1 MPTYRELAH
10 RAGYSATALQGAA
23 RGDRLPSLAVTL
35 AFAGACGGDQ
45 QEWEQRWRT
54 TEALLAIAPD
64 ILDTSAVTCAAG
76 ETPRAKEANGA
87 PQAPYVGLAG
97 YGVRDTDRFFGRD
110 ELVAGLLEQLRERR
124 FLALVGPSGSGKSSL
139 LRAGLIPAA
148 RARLLPGATEIGV
161 IVFAPGRSPLTAL
174 YEALA
179 TAGTGPASGAAPAQ
193 PNGEDGLAAGDL
205 AGGDLTELA
214 DRFGAL
220 PAGPKAELLV
230 VVDQFEEV
238 FALCPSARERAAFA
252 SVLVSARW
260 AGSRVRVVLGLRADF
275 YGHCAAH
282 RALAQ
287 ALQAATVL
295 VTPMSAAEL
304 RQVVVKPAA
313 LQHVMVEPALVA
325 TIVAETADQPGALP
339 LVSHALLETWRRR
352 RGKNLTLHAYH
363 SAGGI
368 HGAIAQTAEAA
379 YVTLSPDQ
387 QDAARR
393 LLLRLITVDADGQV
407 TRRPLPRAD
416 LSGTSPPEPGLPD
429 SAHTPPA
436 LNERA
441 DGDTAGRLGAVLDR
455 LTHAR
460 LITADAQTVQLAH
473 EAVITSWPRL
483 RDWVAADR
491 QGLRIRQQLAEA
503 TSTWRELG
511 RDPSGL
517 YQGARLALTR
527 DWAAHNDHA
536 GLTADERAFLDASI
550 SADEARQVA
559 VRRISHRFRTL
570 SAALGVLLLLVSSAA
585 VLAVQQRQLAEH
597 ELAQSQSRELAAQA
611 QRAAGTNTPRA
622 LRLAGDAYRRAPT
635 AEARSSLLSIT
646 AVPRASVHL
655 NDPGQ
660 GQDPNQRRVA
670 AALAFS
676 PDARLLAY
684 AERQAGPVR
693 IWNTESGALV
703 ATIGHKASAIT
714 FSPDGKRLA
723 FEEEEMVWVWDLP
736 TNQPVTKLAY
746 TTSARTLAFSFD
758 GRQIAAQPFEVKG
771 DEKRTAEAPS
781 VTVWDIASRKT
792 TTYRGAPAIERLKT
806 AQATAI
812 RARALG
818 LPTGDQPFP
827 FPLFPDYSHDGSV
840 RLELEDYD
848 VGVSV
853 IEALTGK
860 KEWYGDTR
868 SWVSAI
874 SPGGHLLYLGHK
886 QGQISLW
893 NVAEKKPSATVQS
906 YPGDVI
912 ALTLSQDGRLL
923 ATADHT
929 GVIAIHDR
937 ASLPLIGHTNPIR
950 SIAYAP
956 DSKRITTLDQ
966 VTARTWDLATRRA
979 GTFLLADPSSPEAA
993 AYSPDGRILVTS
1005 HSATS
1010 KPDARI
1016 RLWDSST
1023 GEQLGTLPFAV
1034 PAYAQQ
1040 PNHLAFSSTGRTL
1053 LGRTADGHA
1062 YLWDMGSNTLL
1073 QGAVECPGAVFT
1085 PQGDQLICLHQ
1096 DRLVAQGIPAKPLTP
1111 SPPTHTDPAR
1121 TSEVR
1126 SAYSPGGRHLATLT
1140 DSKVTLWDAQTRTKI
1155 PAPPNTPAP
1164 ARAVAFSSDGRLLA
1178 IAGSDG
1184 SILLWD
1190 LEQRTTWATLTGHT
1204 GAVTTLAFSPDGTT
1218 LASGSTDQ
1226 TVIVWPLNP
1235 ESVLR

>member
-76 ETPRAKEANGA
+76 DTPQAKEANGA

-97 YGVRDTDRFFGRD
+97 YGVQDTDRFFGRD

-139 LRAGLIPAA
+139 LRAGLVPAA
-148 RARLLPGATEIGV
+148 RSRLLPGATELGV

-179 TAGTGPASGAAPAQ
+179 TAGTGPAASTAPAQ
-193 PNGEDGLAAGDL
+193 LNGEDGLAAGDL

-220 PAGPKAELLV
+220 PSGPGAELLV

-407 TRRPLPRAD
+407 ARRPLPRAD
-416 LSGTSPPEPGLPD
+416 LSGPNPPG
-429 SAHTPPA
+429 SAHPPSA
-436 LNERA
+436 LNGKA
-441 DGDTAGRLGAVLDR
+441 DGDSAGRLAAVLDR

-503 TSTWRELG
+503 TATWRELG

-536 GLTADERAFLDASI
+536 GLTSDERAFLDASVA
-550 SADEARQVA
+550 ADEARQVA

-570 SAALGVLLLLVSSAA
+570 SAALGVLLVLVSSAA

-622 LRLAGDAYRRAPT
+622 LRLAGEAYRRAPT

-646 AVPRASVHL
+646 AVPRAGTHL

-693 IWNTESGALV
+693 IWNTENGALV

-723 FEEEEMVWVWDLP
+723 FEEEEVVWVWDLP
-736 TNQPVTKLAY
+736 SNQPVTKLAY
-746 TTSARTLAFSFD
+746 ATSARTLAFSFD
-758 GRQIAAQPFEVKG
+758 GRQIAAQPFDIIKG
-771 DEKRTAEAPS
+771 NEKRTTDGPS
-781 VTVWDIASRKT
+781 VTVWDIASRKKT
-792 TTYRGAPAIERLKT
+792 THQGERAIERLKT
-806 AQATAI
+806 AQAAAMS
-812 RARALG
+812 ARHGG
-818 LPTGDQPFP
+818 LPTADQPFP
-827 FPLFPDYSHDGSV
+827 FPLFPNYSHDGRI
-840 RLELEDYD
+840 RLELDDYD
-848 VGVSV
+848 VAVAV
-853 IEALTGK
+853 IQAHTGK
-860 KEWYGDTR
+860 KDRYGDTR
-868 SWVSAI
+868 SWVSAV
-874 SPGGHLLYLGHK
+874 SPSGQLLYLGHK

-893 NVAEKKPSATVQS
+893 NVTERRPSATLQS

-912 ALTLSQDGRLL
+912 ALALSQDGRLL

-937 ASLPLIGHTNPIR
+937 AGLPLYGHTNPIR

-956 DSKRITTLDQ
+956 DSKTITTLDQ
-966 VTARTWDLATRRA
+966 LTVRTWDLATRRA
-979 GTFLLADPSSPEAA
+979 SMSPLADPSSPEAA

-1010 KPDARI
+1010 RPDARI
-1016 RLWDSST
+1016 RLWNPFT
-1023 GEQLGTLPFAV
+1023 GKQLGTLPFAV
-1034 PAYAQQ
+1034 PPYAQQ
-1040 PNHLAFSSTGRTL
+1040 PNHLAFSSDGRTL

-1062 YLWDMGSNTLL
+1062 YLWDMRTSTLI
-1073 QGAVECPGAVFT
+1073 QGAVECPGAAFT
-1085 PQGDQLICLHQ
+1085 PQGNQVICLGQ
-1096 DRLVAQGIPAKPLTP
+1096 DRLVAHDVPAEPLP
-1111 SPPTHTDPAR
+1111 SSPPAHTDPAR

-1126 SAYSPGGRHLATLT
+1126 SAYSPDGRHLATLT
-1140 DSKVTLWDAQTRTKI
+1140 DSKVTLWDARTRAKI
-1155 PAPPNTPAP
+1155 PAPPNSPSP

-1226 TVIVWPLNP
+1226 TIIVWPLNP
-1235 ESVLR
+1235 DAVLR